1 VSGTPGDDPDGD
13 DDALSW
19 DGYDDPGHA
28 RAVRPER
35 RGGDAAP
42 GATETGEVRGASA
55 PIAATAETVAEPD
68 PHWALGQTPEEQ
80 RPGVGNVALVAF
92 GVLGGVYA
100 LLTIGWIIGGLRL
113 QGYALF
119 FIAPVAFQ
127 VSLWL
132 AVLAPAAWFTAVGV
146 LTRSRPTW
154 VRFLL
159 LVAGALLLLPW
170 PFIMVG
176 AVGA

>member
-1 VSGTPGDDPDGD
+1 MSDTERDDDPERD

-19 DGYDDPGHA
+19 EGDDDRTYVSRRKPDA
-28 RAVRPER
+28 RPAATPPAAEAAKAEPKPEPAVAAA
-35 RGGDAAP
+35 GGDA
-42 GATETGEVRGASA
+42 
-55 PIAATAETVAEPD
+55 
-68 PHWALGQTPEEQ
+68 HWALGETPEEQ
-80 RPGVGNVALVAF
+80 HPPVGNVALVAF

-100 LLTIGWIIGGLRL
+100 LLTIGWIVGALRL

-119 FIAPVAFQ
+119 FIAPVAYQ
-127 VSLWL
+127 VSMWL
-132 AVLAPAAWFTAVGV
+132 AVLAPAAWFTAVAL
-146 LTRSRPTW
+146 LTRSARIW